1 MTQAKQGDTVKVHYT
16 GKLED
21 GSVFETSHDRQPL
34 QFTIGKGEVIP
45 GVEQAVTGMNIGES
59 KTATL
64 PLEEAYGPHRDDM
77 VVTVNRE
84 QLPPDFK
91 PEVGQRLEITQKNN
105 EIILVTVTDSSDSS
119 VTLDANHP
127 LAGKKLTFE
136 LELVGVE

>member
-91 PEVGQRLEITQKNN
+91 PEVGQRLEITQENN